1 MNNKRKMKKKIPPLR
16 EKFGEHVH
24 KFPSKLYFYSHV
36 LIGSKSLRRGV
47 VAHIYHLGIKGLRQE
62 DCKFEASMDY
72 MARCFLKKMK
82 EKKN

>member
-1 MNNKRKMKKKIPPLR
+1 
-16 EKFGEHVH
+16 
-24 KFPSKLYFYSHV
+24 V